1 MELARRAS
9 CSALGERPGPRQAAE
24 TETAEGSQA
33 LAAVEASPE
42 NVYPGLRRRSK
53 LGVEGLEE
61 HYEQEVLTKR
71 RLSQTA
77 EEETARARRASLK
90 KAGLDMLTEST
101 RPDAR
106 FQASV

>member
-9 CSALGERPGPRQAAE
+9 CSALGEHRGPRQAAE

-42 NVYPGLRRRSK
+42 KHPGLRRRSK

-61 HYEQEVLTKR
+61 HLAQEALTKR
-71 RLSQTA
+71 RLSQSA

-90 KAGLDMLTEST
+90 KPGLEMLTEST
-101 RPDAR
+101 RPDSR